1 MVPLYHTHNTRDLGE
16 RYAIRRYPNSERLY
30 KAVPVVTPVEGRL
43 PARLTMANGLGSVAY
58 GIKDNGFS
66 TFLLLFYN
74 QVLGMDARLVSLA
87 LLIALVFDGLID
99 PLVGHLSDRT
109 DTRWGRRLPYLYIA
123 AIPLG
128 LLWVQLWSPIG
139 AASFPVLLGSAIAV
153 RAAVAF
159 CEVPSAALVAEITR
173 DYDERTRLTRT
184 RFLFAWGGGL
194 LMLLLAYGVF
204 LPQAMLARDGYRL
217 FGIAGAIL
225 MVVTV
230 IGSAVGQH
238 KWVAHRPPARAL
250 GARTGVHGAFSDIRE
265 SLSHPAFLVLM
276 FAIIAAITSQGITFS
291 LSNYLYIF
299 VWRFPPVA
307 LQLYPLLLFASVV
320 GSFLLVTPLQKR
332 FGKRDLAV
340 WAAIVGMMFWAAPLT
355 LRYFGLWWPD
365 GSLAS
370 LSGMFAATF
379 FSNMFSVVMTMSLWS
394 MLADVVE
401 ASEVQTGRRSEGTF
415 AAGAFFAAKCS
426 TGIGIF
432 VTGFLLSLSGMPAN
446 AKPGA
451 VAPSVIADLTIA
463 YVACIAVL
471 AVAVSLVIRRFP
483 ITREDHEAR
492 VELLAEAALA
502 DPDARTMHP

>member
-1 MVPLYHTHNTRDLGE
+1 MTAVAAAPTHQVAGRVP
-16 RYAIRRYPNSERLY
+16 
-30 KAVPVVTPVEGRL
+30 GRL
-43 PARLTMANGLGSVAY
+43 VFANGLGSVAY

-99 PLVGHLSDRT
+99 PVVGHISDRT
-109 DTRWGRRLPYLYIA
+109 DTRWGRRLPYLYLA

-128 LLWVQLWSPIG
+128 LLWVLLWSPVG
-139 AASFPVLLGSAIAV
+139 AASFPVLLASAIAV

-204 LPQAMLARDGYRL
+204 LPNAMLARDGYQL
-217 FGIAGAIL
+217 YGIAGAAL
-225 MVVTV
+225 MVITV
-230 IGSAVGQH
+230 LVSAIGQH
-238 KWVAHRPPARAL
+238 KWVAHRPPPRPADEL
-250 GARTGVHGAFSDIRE
+250 KGIGGAVSDIRE
-265 SLSHPAFLVLM
+265 SLGHPAFLVLM
-276 FAIIAAITSQGITFS
+276 FALIAAITSQGITFS

-307 LQLYPLLLFASVV
+307 LQLYPLMLFASVV
-320 GSFLLVTPLQKR
+320 GSFLLVTPLHRR
-332 FGKRDLAV
+332 FGKREVAIGG
-340 WAAIVGMMFWAAPLT
+340 AIVGMVFWALPLT
-355 LRYFGLWWPD
+355 LRYLGLWWPD
-365 GSLAS
+365 GSTAS
-370 LSGMFAATF
+370 LTMMFASTF
-379 FSNMFSVVMTMSLWS
+379 ISNMFSVVMTMSLWS

-401 ASEVQTGRRSEGTF
+401 ASEEQTGRRSEGTF

-426 TGIGIF
+426 TGVGIF
-432 VTGFLLSLSGMPAN
+432 VTGFLLSLSGMPTN
-446 AKPGA
+446 ASPGD
-451 VAPSVIADLTIA
+451 VAPSVIAHLTLA
-463 YVACIAVL
+463 YVVCIAVL
-471 AVAVSLVIRRFP
+471 AIVVALVIRRFP

-492 VELLAEAALA
+492 LALLADAALA
-502 DPDARTMHP
+502 DPEARTMHP